1 MKRKTAGLTAAL
13 LSLLKFLGLRNMI
26 RQDREELDIVRMP
39 KILLYAGLC
48 FVILW
53 LSAAVHILRTGS
65 GELVLLS
72 VLPGLLAAGYLLG
85 YARLR
90 ITFDEQQFTVWRYGL
105 RRRYRFDRLRGI
117 IPGQDGA
124 YRLVTDRDVIPV
136 DAAALNGDVFLR
148 YAQRRWAVYSGCTSL
163 PILPEP

>member
-1 MKRKTAGLTAAL
+1 MKNRPTDHTAVL
-13 LSLLKFLGLRNMI
+13 LSLLKFLGLRAVI
-26 RQDREELDIVRMP
+26 QRDREELDIVRMP

-48 FVILW
+48 FVMLG
-53 LSAAVHILRTGS
+53 LSAAVHILRTGAM
-65 GELVLLS
+65 ELVLLS
-72 VLPGLLAAGYLLG
+72 VLPGLLAAAYLLG

-105 RRRYRFDRLRGI
+105 SRRYHFDRLQGI
-117 IPGQDGA
+117 IPGEDGA

-136 DAAALNGDVFLR
+136 DAAAVNGDVFLR
-148 YAQRRWAVYSGCTSL
+148 YAQRRWAVYSGRSSL